1 MLVDI
6 TLQATYGGSY
16 FLFGICTSHISV
28 CSDPHTLGL
37 QWVMKSHENI
47 INLLQYT
54 YQKKSLFQTIKLND
68 VYLTISS
75 DLKVT
80 NTLFITN
87 NTHALDFHARGC
99 QTIICK
105 TVSLEIDVT
114 WTKKRLPR
122 LRLPTAKNASNKTL
136 FWVRITYLAVRR
148 LLLPWK
154 SAITRNTAHWPSI
167 CRASSL

>member
-6 TLQATYGGSY
+6 TLQAMYGGSN

-28 CSDPHTLGL
+28 CSDPHTLRL

-54 YQKKSLFQTIKLND
+54 YKKNHYSRQWNLMMFILLSHQTSKL
-68 VYLTISS
+68 L
-75 DLKVT
+75 
-80 NTLFITN
+80 TLFITN
-87 NTHALDFHARGC
+87 NTHALDFHARWC
-99 QTIICK
+99 QAIICK

-114 WTKKRLPR
+114 WTKQCLPR
-122 LRLPTAKNASNKTL
+122 LRLPTAKNASDKTL
-136 FWVRITYLAVRR
+136 FWVKITYLAVRR

-154 SAITRNTAHWPSI
+154 SAITTNTAHWPSI
-167 CRASSL
+167 WRASSL